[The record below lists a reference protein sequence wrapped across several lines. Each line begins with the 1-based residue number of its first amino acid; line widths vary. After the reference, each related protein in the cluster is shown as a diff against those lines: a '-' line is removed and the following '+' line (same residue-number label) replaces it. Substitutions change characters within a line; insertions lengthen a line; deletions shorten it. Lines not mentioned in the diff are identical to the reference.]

1 MIVVSSTLITIA
13 MLTYLV
19 SSRLVI
25 NYRAE
30 AKRDANHKALLI
42 RHGLLSVMMETN
54 DYEKIAQAIK
64 DLSRDQDFKFKMIRS
79 EHVIKQHGVRRNE
92 VPEDDYEKNALKTG
106 ETVELFQGDS
116 YRIIYPFITDERC
129 GKCHMGLDD
138 KPVPAGVV
146 NGLASLTFDL
156 SQMKAETS
164 ALINQITISL
174 AFVMTIAGLALLSM
188 AHVTVITPIKTI
200 AKAITAFSEDRF
212 DVNLPDYDTEEISI
226 MAAQVRRTAQKL
238 SDAKGRRENEIDLER
253 SRSEEI
259 KKFVLSRAGELGLSG
274 DAEISQVITKLS
286 RVVDESDRAAQMVR
300 ALEFVVQKESR
311 MQIPNDTSLI
321 SSISLYLANAT
332 TSDILRRHSIEL
344 VLDEALANAIIHGN
358 LEVPSNLKETDFDSF
373 NELIATRSAQEPYAS
388 RKTGILYSFN
398 KKSAVFVIKD
408 EGVGFDWRRT
418 IAQESDTEACHG
430 RGLLLIQAL
439 ATQISFNDK
448 GDEVTLT
455 FDLEN
460 SGSNGVTAA

>member
-1 MIVVSSTLITIA
+1 LIVVSSTLITIA